1 MLLQI
6 DVVVESM
13 RSFLTRIGLYL
24 PRVLGALLVL
34 VVGWIVARWVRTGV
48 SKLLTAV
55 RFDEMAKRSGIDDAL
70 KQGGV
75 NLTLNGVL
83 AGLAYWL
90 VILMT
95 LLAAI
100 DSLGLAVASDVLNRV
115 VLYLPNV
122 VVAVLILM
130 LGALFA
136 NLIRGLVGTYLAG
149 AQVGG
154 AAWIS
159 AIAYYA
165 ILVFTAS
172 VTLVQLGIARELVA
186 SAFQIAFGAVCL
198 ALALAFG
205 LGGRDWAAR
214 IIDRGLPK
222 PKAGTGSGK

>member
-6 DVVVESM
+6 DIVVESL
-13 RSFLTRIGLYL
+13 RSFLTRLGGYL
-24 PRVLGALLVL
+24 PRLLGALLVL
-34 VVGWIVARWVRTGV
+34 ALGWIIARWVRTGV

-55 RFDEMAKRSGIDDAL
+55 RFDEVAKRSGIDEAL
-70 KQGGV
+70 AKGGV
-75 NLTLNGVL
+75 GLTTSDVL
-83 AGLAYWL
+83 AGLVYWL
-90 VILMT
+90 IILVT

-100 DSLGLAVASDVLNRV
+100 DSLGLAVASEVLNRV

-136 NLIRGLVGTYLAG
+136 NLIRGMVGTYLAS
-149 AQVGG
+149 AQVAG
-154 AAWIS
+154 AGWIS

-165 ILVFTAS
+165 IIVFAAS

-214 IIDRGLPK
+214 MIDRTLPNTG
-222 PKAGTGSGK
+222 AGAGRGK